1 MKIRNIKDEKKTAV
15 ELFFRS
21 QDRTIINE
29 LEKNANFSIA
39 YGELKVG
46 EKTKRHVMEMTE
58 MYYILEGEGTLTIN
72 KDVYE
77 LSQDMYVKVPP
88 DSIQQLENTG
98 KINLRFLC
106 IVTPPYDPENEI
118 ILD

>member
-1 MKIRNIKDEKKTAV
+1 MKIRNIKEEKKKA
-15 ELFFRS
+15 EEFFFRS

-29 LEKNANFSIA
+29 LEKNKDFSIA

-58 MYYILEGEGTLTIN
+58 MYYILEGEGKLTVN
-72 KDVYE
+72 KDNYE
-77 LSQDMYVKVPP
+77 LAEDMYIKVPP

-106 IVTPPYDPENEI
+106 IVTPPYDPENEL